1 MDGTTPSEGRVEVL
15 HNGSWSTI
23 CDDSWDLP
31 DAHVA
36 CRMLGYPG
44 AESALASGF
53 FGPGEA
59 GILLDDVECI
69 GNETS
74 LEDCQH
80 PGFYEHNCQHYEDAA
95 VVCRPRGNS
104 FLICSILHPR

>member
-1 MDGTTPSEGRVEVL
+1 MYGTTPNQGRVEVL
-15 HNGSWSTI
+15 YNGTWSTI
-23 CDDSWDLP
+23 CDDYWDLR

-44 AESALASGF
+44 AQSALTGGF

-74 LEDCQH
+74 LEDCRH
-80 PGFYEHNCQHYEDAA
+80 PGFYEHNCDHYEDAA
-95 VVCRPRGNS
+95 VVCWPRGNS
-104 FLICSILHPR
+104 FSICSILHPG